1 MKRVNGKLLAAA
13 AAVVAGLGIEA
24 VVTAA
29 AKAPT
34 PAVAKSAKVEAKPAA
49 VVHPVIPL
57 PALRKAAALPMS
69 LAHVKSSG
77 PVVVALPPQAV
88 RPPYRPPARS
98 PFRPPGRPP
107 FAGEG
112 KPPWAGQGQPPF
124 AGQPGG
130 PHNLY

>member
-1 MKRVNGKLLAAA
+1 MKRVNGKLLTAA

-29 AKAPT
+29 APKT
-34 PAVAKSAKVEAKPAA
+34 PAPAAAKTAKVEPKPAA

-57 PALRKAAALPMS
+57 PALRKAAALPLLPS
-69 LAHVKSSG
+69 ILAHVKSSG

-112 KPPWAGQGQPPF
+112 KPPF
-124 AGQPGG
+124 AGEPGG